1 MVFSRLATF
10 ESRTEACAVFA
21 LLSIAH
27 YLDAEIPSIGPALKR
42 SAIDTV
48 VFDLGNVLVHWNPRH
63 LFRKIFGEDEPA
75 MEHFLS
81 EVCNAEWNE
90 QQDCGRSWEDG
101 IAAAIAQHP
110 AHEPYIR
117 AYFDRWEEMI
127 PGAIDETVD
136 ILAQLRALNVRLLA
150 LTNWSHET
158 FPIAQRRFPFLT
170 WFEDI
175 VVSGHE
181 RLVKPDPAIFQL
193 LIDRYKLRPESTVFI
208 DDSIRNVEASISE
221 GLHGIHFRSA
231 SELRAQLRDLGIPLP

>member
-1 MVFSRLATF
+1 MQRKV
-10 ESRTEACAVFA
+10 
-21 LLSIAH
+21 
-27 YLDAEIPSIGPALKR
+27 
-42 SAIDTV
+42 DTV

-63 LFRKIFGEDEPA
+63 LFRKIFGADEAA
-75 MEHFLS
+75 MECFLS
-81 EVCNAEWNE
+81 EVCNTEWNE
-90 QQDCGRSWEDG
+90 QQDCGRPWEDG

-117 AYFDRWEEMI
+117 AYYDRWEEMI
-127 PGAIDETVD
+127 PSAIDETVEV
-136 ILAQLRALNVRLLA
+136 LAQLRALNVRLLA

-170 WFEDI
+170 WFEGI

-193 LIDRYKLRPESTVFI
+193 LIERYKLRPESTVFI
-208 DDSIRNVEASISE
+208 DDSMRNVEASIGE

-231 SELRAQLRDLGIPLP
+231 SELRTQLRALGIPLP